1 MTDSKP
7 SKTSSYKVNTSARSF
22 ENLDKPEH
30 ANELKLPGLLST
42 ASLIRIRD
50 DFDARPDDVYVAV
63 YPKAGTTWTQNVL
76 AHLLK
81 KEKNAITGGLTK
93 SEAVPWLNFSLQLWG
108 PDQALEFF
116 KDQPSPRYMKSHTPL
131 SLIKKPPTGKLRI
144 IQTLRHPL
152 DTFVSFWHHHMRD
165 PQMFGLVD
173 VDFSSFFQELVLTD
187 KVAYGDC
194 ILFHE
199 EYLKAAQAGEIDALF
214 LKFWE
219 MKTPEGAV
227 EGVHKMAK
235 FIGVTDYDAEIIA
248 EKTSFKS
255 MKSQVSKHGMAVP
268 DFKLAMTE
276 KKYAETVIKFDHGD
290 GGSAAEVSKEHIR
303 KGAVGDWVNYL
314 SEEDLKLWQDY
325 VMKRVP
331 VSPLVVETYGLDALL
346 GKAKMSI
353 A

>member
-1 MTDSKP
+1 MADSKP
-7 SKTSSYKVNTSARSF
+7 SKTSSYKVNKCARSF

-30 ANELKLPGLLST
+30 ANELSLPGPLST
-42 ASLIRIRD
+42 ANLIRIRD
-50 DFDARPDDVYVAV
+50 DFDSRPDDVYVAV
-63 YPKAGTTWTQNVL
+63 YPKSGTTWTQHVL

-81 KEKNAITGGLTK
+81 KEQDSITAGLTK

-108 PDQALEFF
+108 PDEALEFF
-116 KDQPSPRYMKSHTPL
+116 KDQPSPRYMKSHAPL
-131 SLIKKPPTGKLRI
+131 SLIKKPSTGKLRV

-152 DTFVSFWHHHMRD
+152 DAFVSFWHHHMRG
-165 PQMFGLVD
+165 PHMWGLVD
-173 VDFSSFFQELVLTD
+173 VDFSTFFQELVLTD
-187 KVAYGDC
+187 KVAYGDF

-199 EYLKAAQAGEIDALF
+199 EYFKAAQAGEIDALF

-235 FIGVTDYDAEIIA
+235 FIGVTDYDAECIA

-255 MKSQVSKHGMAVP
+255 MKSQLSEHGMAVI
-268 DFKLAMTE
+268 DYELAMTE
-276 KKYAETVIKFDHGD
+276 KKYGETVVKLN
-290 GGSAAEVSKEHIR
+290 ATEVSKEQR

-331 VSPLVVETYGLDALL
+331 VSPLVVEAFGLDVLL
-346 GKAKMSI
+346 GKEKMTI